1 MLPDDSW
8 YKEMPICNGGGI
20 LIKRNM
26 WAVVCL
32 TVLVG
37 LSACGGGGGSDT
49 TGGGGGTTSDTTAPK
64 NTTASNFMINGGASS
79 TSSPLNTISISATD
93 SVGVTGYFVSETS
106 TTPSATASGWTSITS
121 TTSYSAD
128 LSFTLSSGNG
138 TKTVYVWFKDAAG
151 NVSTSVSGTIA
162 LQGIV
167 GGGSDSTAPINT
179 TKSNFI
185 NRGAT
190 AVSSTSVTLSISATD
205 DVGVTGY
212 YASETSA
219 PYPGDTVSG
228 WTSITSATSY
238 SADVPFT
245 LSSGDATKRVSVW
258 FKDAAGNFSTSMSAT
273 IALHIDT
280 PPIPPWVKW
289 VYTTWTSIPSSGG
302 AIYYSSPA
310 IGDDG
315 TIYVTNEGT
324 ATRGLYAINPDGTLK
339 WSYLKGMPTVGVWDI
354 MSSPVLGPDG
364 TIYMQNERSNLYAVN
379 PNGSLKW
386 NTTNLFTSLAVGLPT
401 PSVGSDGTIYIGA
414 DSIYAFNPDGT
425 LKWRSNIINYV
436 GSSTFRSGS
445 AIAADGTI
453 YIGGSGYFGDFPTNY
468 GSTAIFA
475 INPDGTVKWQYLMKD
490 NSWIFS
496 SPAIG
501 ADGSIYLGVETGA
514 ADTDNNYVYAMNPD
528 GTLKWRYVV
537 EGGRTIRSSPAIGSD
552 GTIYIG
558 TKAGPVVNAVF
569 LALNPDGTLKWFF
582 PIDEFAADIYCSPT
596 IGANGIIYFGAE
608 TGFLYAM
615 NPDGTLAWKYSTN
628 NGINWSSPA
637 IASDGTIYI
646 GNNDGKLFAIG
657 SNSLGLAN
665 TPWPRVHH
673 DNKNTGRSN

>member
-1 MLPDDSW
+1 
-8 YKEMPICNGGGI
+8 
-20 LIKRNM
+20 
-26 WAVVCL
+26 
-32 TVLVG
+32 
-37 LSACGGGGGSDT
+37 
-49 TGGGGGTTSDTTAPK
+49 
-64 NTTASNFMINGGASS
+64 
-79 TSSPLNTISISATD
+79 
-93 SVGVTGYFVSETS
+93 
-106 TTPSATASGWTSITS
+106 
-121 TTSYSAD
+121 
-128 LSFTLSSGNG
+128 
-138 TKTVYVWFKDAAG
+138 
-151 NVSTSVSGTIA
+151 
-162 LQGIV
+162 
-167 GGGSDSTAPINT
+167 
-179 TKSNFI
+179 
-185 NRGAT
+185 
-190 AVSSTSVTLSISATD
+190 
-205 DVGVTGY
+205 
-212 YASETSA
+212 
-219 PYPGDTVSG
+219 VSG
-228 WTSITSATSY
+228 WTSIPSATTY
-238 SADVPFT
+238 SAEVPFT
-245 LSSGDATKRVSVW
+245 LSSGDATKTVSVW

-289 VYTTWTSIPSSGG
+289 VYSTWTSIPSSGG
-302 AIYYSSPA
+302 EIYYSSPA

-315 TIYVTNEGT
+315 TIYVTNKGT

-364 TIYMQNERSNLYAVN
+364 TIYMQNEWSNLFAVN

-386 NTTNLFTSLAVGLPT
+386 NTTNLSTSLAIGLPT

-425 LKWRSNIINYV
+425 QKWRSNIINYI
-436 GSSTFRSGS
+436 GSSTSNTFRSGP

-475 INPDGTVKWQYLMKD
+475 INPDGTVKWQYLMLG

-501 ADGSIYLGVETGA
+501 ADGTIYVGVETGA

-558 TKAGPVVNAVF
+558 TKAGPVLNALF
-569 LALNPDGTLKWFF
+569 LALNPNGTLKWEYEVIRVHPTQDDMYCSPTIGADGIVYVGAETGYLYALNPDGTLAWTY
-582 PIDEFAADIYCSPT
+582 D
-596 IGANGIIYFGAE
+596 
-608 TGFLYAM
+608 TGSA
-615 NPDGTLAWKYSTN
+615 
-628 NGINWSSPA
+628 IVWSSPA
-637 IASDGTIYI
+637 IDNDGTIYI
-646 GNNDGKLFAIG
+646 GDMNGRLFAIG
-657 SNSLGLAN
+657 SSSLGLAN
-665 TPWPRVHH
+665 SPWPKIHH